1 MSVVILVTAGFTNV
15 KADCITNC
23 NSHWMVCGSNCS
35 MMQPQYQSTC
45 RVQCSAQAQMC
56 FSNCSSNPNPIANC
70 SAQLML
76 CSSNCNMMQPQYQ
89 STCKTQCFAQEQAC
103 FSNRSNSATPD
114 SMMSDLKA
122 WGHSSPG
129 VNQFSSTPDKAGDEL
144 KVPAPSKPA
153 ATAAQFL
160 SLKAV
165 EFKPVAYTKNL
176 KTIKAAADQ
185 TPIDLTCANFPG
197 SKLCQQ
203 FTNLDTLLNMGC
215 SGGYCTAIWNKGALK
230 LDDISSTYGRITSP
244 IKSVGKDIGLAANKI
259 ADTICSYPATA
270 GSDQE
275 SQIVLGNLVLSI
287 NLTMNTLVD
296 IQKRAGVDPIRQ
308 CSMTYGYY

>member
-35 MMQPQYQSTC
+35 
-45 RVQCSAQAQMC
+45 
-56 FSNCSSNPNPIANC
+56 
-70 SAQLML
+70 
-76 CSSNCNMMQPQYQ
+76 MMQPQYQ

-215 SGGYCTAIWNKGALK
+215 SGYCTAIWNKGALK

-259 ADTICSYPATA
+259 ADTICSYPATS